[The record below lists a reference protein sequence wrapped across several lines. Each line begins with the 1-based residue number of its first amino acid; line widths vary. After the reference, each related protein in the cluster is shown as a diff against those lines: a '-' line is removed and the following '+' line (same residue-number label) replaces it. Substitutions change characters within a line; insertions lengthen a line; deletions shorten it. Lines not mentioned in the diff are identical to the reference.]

1 MEWPTLLALILF
13 VPVGY
18 ETATL
23 LLLRSF
29 LRRCDP
35 PPASLPPVSI
45 LRPLRGV
52 DDRTE
57 ENLRSLA
64 LLDYPEREI
73 VLVVA
78 SPTDPVVPVVHRFRE
93 RHPHLPV
100 TVVTDPT
107 PHGTNPKVSSLI
119 NGLPFCRHPLIAVTD
134 ADVSLP
140 PDYLR
145 RVVGHFDDPSVG
157 MVTSLYRHPDPLDA
171 AARWESLFIDTEM
184 IPGVLAAERLE
195 GITFGLGAS
204 MVVRREALDSIGG
217 FSPLADS
224 LADDYRLGNLISR
237 AGWKVRLSRAVVG
250 IRQGREPLR
259 PALSRQ
265 LRWGKTMR
273 VCRPGGYAAG
283 GITRIALLIPPVLLT
298 CGSAALPLVS
308 LIYGLHLVVTLS
320 LSRLLVGRGSIAR
333 LPLIPLRDLFSAVVW
348 IAAFTGSRVVWRG
361 ERFRLHPDGRM
372 EPLRG

>member
-1 MEWPTLLALILF
+1 MEWPTLLPLILLL
-13 VPVGY
+13 PVGY

-23 LLLRSF
+23 LLLWSF
-29 LRRCDP
+29 LRRSDP

-45 LRPLRGV
+45 LRPLKGI
-52 DDRTE
+52 DERTE

-64 LLDYPEREI
+64 HLDYPEREI

-78 SPTDPVVPVVHRFRE
+78 SPADPVVPLLHRFRE
-93 RHPHLPV
+93 QHPHLSV
-100 TVVTDPT
+100 TVVIDPT

-119 NGLPFCRHPLIAVTD
+119 NGLPFCRHPLIALTD

-145 RVVGHFDDPSVG
+145 AVVGHFQDPAVG
-157 MVTSLYRHPDPLDA
+157 MVTSPYRHTDPLDA
-171 AARWESLFIDTEM
+171 AAHWESLFIDTDM

-204 MVVRREALDSIGG
+204 MVVRREALDAIGG

-224 LADDYRLGNLISR
+224 LADDYRLGNLIHR

-265 LRWGKTMR
+265 FRWGKTMR

-283 GITRIALLIPPVLLT
+283 GITRIALLIPPVLLAGGT
-298 CGSAALPLVS
+298 GALPLVS
-308 LIYGLHLVVTLS
+308 LIYGLHLLTTLS
-320 LSRLLVGRGSIAR
+320 HSRLLAGKGGGGR
-333 LPLIPLRDLFSAVVW
+333 LPLIPLRDLFAAVVW
-348 IAAFTGSRVVWRG
+348 ITAFTGSRIVWRG

-372 EPLRG
+372 EPFRG